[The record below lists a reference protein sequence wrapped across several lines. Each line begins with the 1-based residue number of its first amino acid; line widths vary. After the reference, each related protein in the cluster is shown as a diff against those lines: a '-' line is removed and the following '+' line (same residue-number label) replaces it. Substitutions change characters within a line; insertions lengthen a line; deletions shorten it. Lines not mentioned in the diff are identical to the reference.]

1 MLEML
6 PWSLYV
12 MAGCV
17 LLLLMAPAR
26 AVLSESRARALERH
40 HTARSRVVARR
51 WQQAALVCWSAC
63 VILSA
68 AMPLCLVLLAL

>member
-1 MLEML
+1 MA
-6 PWSLYV
+6 LYV

-17 LLLLMAPAR
+17 LLLLPAPTL
-26 AVLSESRARALERH
+26 AVLSESSARALEGH

-68 AMPLCLVLLAL
+68 AMPLCLVPLTL